1 MLAMPVKRFANEIF
15 NALPD
20 RVNMFGRYMTGFGG
34 DGLELDKSTEKSLVA
49 ATEKKPYSE
58 FYIPELAEGA
68 GGIIKVPAMGPGV
81 PMSGPVSNPYFKGAK
96 KDAAQTLGRFNAQ
109 VSPQTV
115 RITDTYDMVNEF
127 EDPDLT
133 SGKFQPKKGINN
145 LIAAF
150 DHNKEINRQTGELI
164 DVHNPSDQQSH
175 NRVMSKRQNNSPTQ
189 SKATELGRSL
199 MYFLPIK
206 PKAYDVDYTIKR

>member
-1 MLAMPVKRFANEIF
+1 MPVERFASEIF

-68 GGIIKVPAMGPGV
+68 GGMIKVPAMGPGV
-81 PMSGPVSNPYFKGAK
+81 PMSGPVENPYFLGAQ
-96 KDAAQTLGRFNAQ
+96 KDAAQTFGRFNAQ
-109 VSPQTV
+109 VTPQAV
-115 RITDTYDMVNEF
+115 RITDTYDMTNEF

-133 SGKFQPKKGINN
+133 SGKFQPIKGVNN

-150 DHNKEINRQTGELI
+150 DHNKEINRQTGELEN
-164 DVHNPSDQQSH
+164 VHNPANQQAH
-175 NRVMSKRQNNSPTQ
+175 NRVMSKMQNNSPTN
-189 SKATELGRSL
+189 SKATEIGRSL

-206 PKAYDVDYTIKR
+206 PKPYDVDYTIER